1 MIITLEQLEQIT
13 GATEIRLKPFIAT
26 LNDGMATSKI
36 NTPYRIAAFI
46 AQVSHESGAFRYTKE
61 IASGEA
67 YEGRNDLGNYQAG
80 DGVRFK
86 GRGLIQITGRNN
98 YIQISEDLGTDF
110 INHPERLE
118 EPSWAAI
125 SACWFWDWKE
135 LNKICDK
142 REDWS
147 VVIKGKVYDKFM
159 YLTRRINGGLNGYPD
174 RVKYFNRAAAIFG
187 LNPLK

>member
-1 MIITLEQLEQIT
+1 MIITLEKLQQIT
-13 GATEIRLKPFIAT
+13 GATEIRLKPFIGP
-26 LNDGMATSKI
+26 LNEGMATSKI

-86 GRGLIQITGRNN
+86 GRGLIQVTGRNN
-98 YIQISEDLGTDF
+98 YIQISEDLAVDF
-110 INHPERLE
+110 INHPEKLE

-125 SACWFWDWKE
+125 SACWFWSWKG
-135 LNKICDK
+135 LNAICDK
-142 REDWS
+142 PDDWF
-147 VVIKGKVYDKFM
+147 VTIKGKAYDKFM
-159 YLTRRINGGLNGYPD
+159 FLTRRINGGLNGYPD
-174 RVKYFNRAAAIFG
+174 RVKYFNRAASIFG

>member
-1 MIITLEQLEQIT
+1 MIITLEQLQQIT
-13 GATEIRLKPFIAT
+13 GATEIRLKPFIDT
-26 LNDGMATSKI
+26 LNEGMATSKI

-142 REDWS
+142 PEDWS